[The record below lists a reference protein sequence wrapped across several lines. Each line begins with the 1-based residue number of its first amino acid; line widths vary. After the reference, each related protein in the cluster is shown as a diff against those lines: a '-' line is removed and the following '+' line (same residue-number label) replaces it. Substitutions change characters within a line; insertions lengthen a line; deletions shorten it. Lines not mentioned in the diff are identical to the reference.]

1 MLFGSANRK
10 CGLHAGDILFV
21 GMLLSLSLCFVLV
34 PVDDDDDM
42 AAAFVIAAVDVDT
55 SFLIVVG
62 DDDDDDDDEVAV
74 SLMSI
79 NRGSVRFIQH
89 NAINPSTNAEADRTV
104 SQ

>member
-1 MLFGSANRK
+1 M
-10 CGLHAGDILFV
+10 
-21 GMLLSLSLCFVLV
+21 
-34 PVDDDDDM
+34 PVDDDDDIM

-62 DDDDDDDDEVAV
+62 DDDDDDDDDEVAV

>member
-1 MLFGSANRK
+1 M
-10 CGLHAGDILFV
+10 
-21 GMLLSLSLCFVLV
+21 

-42 AAAFVIAAVDVDT
+42 AAAFVIAAVDVET

-62 DDDDDDDDEVAV
+62 DDDDDDDDDDEVAV

>member
-1 MLFGSANRK
+1 M
-10 CGLHAGDILFV
+10 
-21 GMLLSLSLCFVLV
+21 

-62 DDDDDDDDEVAV
+62 DDDDDDDEVAV